1 MTGLKWKTRNKWW
14 QNRNQWPKLIIH
26 PVLYIFK
33 SSMQHIHLLNLKH
46 GEEHYQNTLGL
57 NLTYKMKLTLSGT
70 STHFSM
76 QWRETEIH
84 GWHEETSFH
93 FLLLFSEN
101 IVSLEIMV
109 TTHNPSFFQISDQIQ
124 LTCVL
129 GITVWLLYLYCYH
142 LSPLLSFFKK
152 IIHHILYSSRMT
164 TIP

>member
-33 SSMQHIHLLNLKH
+33 SSMQHIHLLTLKH

-70 STHFSM
+70 TTHFSM

-109 TTHNPSFFQISDQIQ
+109 TTHNPSFFQICDQIQ

-129 GITVWLLYLYCYH
+129 GITVWLLYYPSPWRQFCTVIIYH
-142 LSPLLSFFKK
+142 PCFPF
-152 IIHHILYSSRMT
+152 SRK
-164 TIP
+164 

>member
-109 TTHNPSFFQISDQIQ
+109 TTHNPSFFQICDHLCSWYYS
-124 LTCVL
+124 LTPLFV
-129 GITVWLLYLYCYH
+129 
-142 LSPLLSFFKK
+142 LLSFITLAF
-152 IIHHILYSSRMT
+152 LFQENNSSHFIFIKNDYY
-164 TIP
+164 TIK